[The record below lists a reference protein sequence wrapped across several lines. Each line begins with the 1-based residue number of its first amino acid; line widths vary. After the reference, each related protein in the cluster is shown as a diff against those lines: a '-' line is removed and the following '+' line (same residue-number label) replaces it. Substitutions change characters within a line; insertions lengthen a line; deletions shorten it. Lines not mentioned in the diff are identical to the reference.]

1 MAKITLVAHRY
12 YPYPG
17 GTENTVR
24 RAAEALHQAG
34 HDVIVYAAGHQ
45 GPQNGVDVNFE
56 ITSLYNRDLI
66 IIHGAGVW
74 VQDQIISNIKHINSP
89 VLFWLIRPDETTSQ
103 QIAVDD
109 AALIGWTTRYD
120 IDCVKKR
127 GGDEQKLHYIRH
139 VLTEESEGSLGFK
152 ERNGI
157 STEKM
162 FLSSGGF
169 WPHKGHQELINV
181 FEESLSLFPDTT
193 LVITGYTGLPHGL
206 HTTTDYVKVLYL
218 ENHSDVYDAMKEAD
232 LYIMNSYDEGYGLVL
247 LESMINKT
255 PWISR
260 HIAGAD
266 DLQKWGSTYSNRDEL
281 IQCLIS
287 HKKDVDA
294 AYDFVKITHS
304 PNMLVQDVES
314 AIQALVK

>member
-34 HDVIVYAAGHQ
+34 HDVIVYAGSHQ
-45 GPQNGVDVNFE
+45 GPQNGVNVNFD

-89 VLFWLIRPDETTSQ
+89 VLFWLIRPDDTTSQ
-103 QIAVDD
+103 QTAVND

-120 IDCVKKR
+120 IDCVKRR
-127 GGDEQKLHYIRH
+127 GGDESKLHYVRH
-139 VLTEESEGSLGFK
+139 VLTEEAEGNPGFK
-152 ERNGI
+152 ESHGI
-157 STEKM
+157 TKKM
-162 FLSSGGF
+162 ILSSGGF
-169 WPHKGHQELINV
+169 WYHKGHQELIDV
-181 FEESLSLFPDTT
+181 FENNIDKFPETT
-193 LVITGYTGLPHGL
+193 LVITGYTGNQHGL
-206 HTTTDYVKVLYL
+206 IQKTDCVKILYL
-218 ENHSDVYDAMKEAD
+218 ENASEVYNAMNEAD
-232 LYIMNSYDEGYGLVL
+232 LYVMNSYDEGYGLVL
-247 LESMINKT
+247 LEAMINKT

-266 DLQKWGSTYSNRDEL
+266 DLQEWGSTYLDQEGL
-281 IQCLIS
+281 LQCLID
-287 HKKDVDA
+287 HKKNVEG
-294 AYDFVKITHS
+294 AYSYVKTTHC
-304 PNMLVQDVES
+304 PEKLVEDIES
-314 AIQALVK
+314 ALRNLTL